1 MEATYQNNTIEPCFR
16 SSNNNSNFVNYN
28 YVSLFGSSSSV
39 TFDQFRSWILINKTA
54 TVLSKWLLVD
64 SCVCLS
70 SDLESPTFYQSLAGV
85 THLEEGDIGDLE
97 KVFWNLKANS
107 LSGQLD
113 IETLTNLICPPLPR
127 SAIAGIF
134 SAFDENCDGH
144 IDFKELCC
152 GVSCSCRGPDVER
165 TKFCFKIFDTD
176 RDGVLNANEVKEMID
191 IMLLVAKECCMTNA
205 YRNVTYEQT
214 FADLEDFVIKNKSW
228 CNNSSEEK
236 ATNSAKQFSL
246 SQEDFLMWCI
256 QSKTANVSQPF
267 LDLLFEVCHII
278 FGLRP
283 QCKHLENRIVR
294 AWLAREMRRG
304 YEIGQFWFLVSSEW
318 WHNWQASTASNVQ
331 STPCTYCKSVLRA
344 FPQIESSSDEA
355 IYEEN
360 ASTSNVPESIATEAG
375 DSSSLGSASSGIS
388 MGRMNSLPGPIDNSN
403 LIATNPFKN
412 VPTLTG
418 EGGKLKREIP
428 LAQGRDFEL
437 VNDAL
442 WKALSQ
448 WYGGSL
454 ALPRQVVKPPDT
466 DEKEIELYPLNLRI
480 LRHQQQ
486 NAAAASAMNTTSATN
501 STTWNNISGGYG
513 ALSNAGYTSNVAS
526 NQSPKKYLAYVAA
539 FSRLATVK
547 QVGEFLC
554 ARLKLK
560 QDTIR
565 IWHMGQNGES
575 AFLIE
580 DENASLEEM
589 KFEDNDQ
596 ILLEIRNKDLTWPE
610 EMRALTQNQHIS
622 TSDTRRGTIAS
633 ISGAHHPPGATGLH
647 NLGNTCF
654 LNSALQVL
662 FNTKPLTEYF
672 RQNIHLF
679 ELNTNNKMGTKG
691 HLAIRYAEL
700 LKEILSSQTRS
711 IAPIKFRYCVSK
723 FAPQFGGGGQHDSQ
737 ELLDWLLDN
746 LHEDLNRV
754 TEKPYIEIKDS
765 NGRSDQVVAAESWE
779 ATLLRNKS
787 VIVDLFYGQMKSKVT
802 CESCGTES
810 VRFDPFS
817 LLSLPLPVENYTYC
831 EVLVTKL
838 DGSFPIK
845 YGLRLNSECK
855 YWDLKNHLSELCG
868 IHPESILLSVLE
880 GSQIKCILANEQ
892 KISVASAH
900 LLYGYELPKHERSR
914 TSSEVIN
921 IEKGLKDIQ
930 RSQGKTHS
938 IVSRWAHL
946 ILFYVSL
953 SPHSF
958 IYFFSPPIRTSEPL
972 PLVLFYFILSRKFA
986 HAIQPKKFT
995 T

>member
-1 MEATYQNNTIEPCFR
+1 
-16 SSNNNSNFVNYN
+16 
-28 YVSLFGSSSSV
+28 
-39 TFDQFRSWILINKTA
+39 
-54 TVLSKWLLVD
+54 
-64 SCVCLS
+64 
-70 SDLESPTFYQSLAGV
+70 
-85 THLEEGDIGDLE
+85 
-97 KVFWNLKANS
+97 
-107 LSGQLD
+107 
-113 IETLTNLICPPLPR
+113 
-127 SAIAGIF
+127 
-134 SAFDENCDGH
+134 
-144 IDFKELCC
+144 
-152 GVSCSCRGPDVER
+152 
-165 TKFCFKIFDTD
+165 
-176 RDGVLNANEVKEMID
+176 
-191 IMLLVAKECCMTNA
+191 MLLVAKESCITNA
-205 YRNVTYEQT
+205 YKNITYEQT
-214 FADLEDFVIKNKSW
+214 FNDLQEFVIKNKSW
-228 CNNSSEEK
+228 SNDSEK
-236 ATNSAKQFSL
+236 NVKQFSL
-246 SQEDFLMWCI
+246 SQEDFLMWCV
-256 QSKTANVSQPF
+256 QSKMNISQPF
-267 LDLLFEVCHII
+267 LDLLFEVCHIV

-283 QCKHLENRIVR
+283 QCKHLEYRIIK
-294 AWLAREMRRG
+294 AWLTRETRRG
-304 YEIGQFWFLVSSEW
+304 YEVGQFWFLISSEW
-318 WHNWQASTASNVQ
+318 WHNWQQSTQSNNH
-331 STPCTYCKSVLRA
+331 STPCTYCKSMIRI

-355 IYEEN
+355 IFEEN
-360 ASTSNVPESIATEAG
+360 NSPNNIGESITTEAA

-388 MGRMNSLPGPIDNSN
+388 MGRMSCMPGPIDNSN

-428 LAQGRDFEL
+428 LVQGRDFEL

-454 ALPRQVVKPPDT
+454 ALPRQVVKPPHT
-466 DEKEIELYPLNLRI
+466 EEKEIELYPLNLRI

-486 NAAAASAMNTTSATN
+486 QNVTMNTPTTN

-513 ALSNAGYTSNVAS
+513 ALSNAGYSNVS
-526 NQSPKKYLAYVAA
+526 SSQSPKKYLAYIAA

-565 IWHMGQNGES
+565 IWHMGLNGES

-610 EMRALTQNQHIS
+610 EMRALTQNQQQIS
-622 TSDTRRGTIAS
+622 VTDTRRGTIS
-633 ISGAHHPPGATGLH
+633 SMTGAHHPPGATGLH

-700 LKEILSSQTRS
+700 LKEILSSQARS

-765 NGRSDQVVAAESWE
+765 NGRTDQVVAAESWE

-787 VIVDLFYGQMKSKVT
+787 VIVDLFYGQLKSKVT
-802 CESCGTES
+802 CETCKQES

-831 EVLVTKL
+831 EILVTKL

-855 YWDLKNHLSELCG
+855 YWDLKNHLFELSG
-868 IHPESILLSVLE
+868 IDPESLLLCVLE
-880 GSQIKCILANEQ
+880 GSQIKCILTNEQ
-892 KISVASAH
+892 KISVTSAH
-900 LLYGYELPKHERSR
+900 SLYGYELPKHERSR

-930 RSQGKTHS
+930 RSQGETQS
-938 IVSRWAHL
+938 IA
-946 ILFYVSL
+946 
-953 SPHSF
+953 
-958 IYFFSPPIRTSEPL
+958 
-972 PLVLFYFILSRKFA
+972 
-986 HAIQPKKFT
+986 
-995 T
+995 